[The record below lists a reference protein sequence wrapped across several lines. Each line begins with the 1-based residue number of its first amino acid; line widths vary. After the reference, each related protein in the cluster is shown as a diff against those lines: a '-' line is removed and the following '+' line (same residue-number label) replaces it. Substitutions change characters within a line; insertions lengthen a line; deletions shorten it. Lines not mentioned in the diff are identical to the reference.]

1 MEMPEQR
8 QLGQRATEFFT
19 IEIDNR
25 EVLFVLYIL
34 FSFLCR

>member
-8 QLGQRATEFFT
+8 QLGQRAAVFFT

-25 EVLFVLYIL
+25 EVLSVLYIL